1 MTRQPLAAPSCQSC
15 GVNLK
20 KPTEFGT
27 TATRCIDINYCRYCY
42 WKGEFTEPDIT
53 MEQMIEKVAKSIVA
67 QSKMPMEK
75 ALTVAGE
82 LVPTLKRWQVE
93 AEAEAEK

>member
-1 MTRQPLAAPSCQSC
+1 MIRPPISSPSCQSC

-27 TATRCIDINYCRYCY
+27 TATRCIDTNFCRFCY

-53 MEQMIEKVAKSIVA
+53 MEQMIEKVAKSLVKTKRV
-67 QSKMPMEK
+67 SPEK
-75 ALTVAGE
+75 ALEMAKE
-82 LVPTLKRWQVE
+82 LIPTLKRWQVE
-93 AEAEAEK
+93 A